1 MSTHQSAVVDGPLSE
16 RSDEDL
22 VVAAR
27 GGDDD
32 AYAVLWERHVA
43 SARSAARAV
52 SPNVDPDDLVSE
64 AFTSILAAIRSGG
77 GPQDGFRP
85 YLFATIRNVAASW
98 GRRTAE
104 TPLDDLDE
112 RASDSAAEFAELVA
126 DRSVLAQAFRELPA
140 QWRTILWYME
150 VEGMKPREVAPL
162 LGMSPNAVSALAYR
176 AREGFKQAWL
186 QAHISDPARPVEC
199 RWVCELLVASE
210 RKPVKRHD
218 RRRLDAHLRTCQACR
233 IVAADIEHVS
243 QKLRMVLLPLVLGG
257 AGALAYTADAT
268 PAVAAVIA
276 GTPTGGGGA
285 SGSGETG
292 DWGASGRGAG
302 AGGAGTAAL
311 PLTGIAIGAG
321 AVAVAAAAA
330 VAIALAPSWSAPAEQ
345 PATASEADGETD
357 AAADAA
363 TAPDDAAPDA
373 AEPALEPEAEASVT
387 IPESDTVPQAEPAPA
402 PPPRAPGETAPAPS
416 PAPGVSPDTTP
427 APSPTPTP
435 APSPVPTPTP
445 TPNPTP
451 TPDPEPVV
459 SAAPALDLVRDLD
472 APVPPPVT
480 GTGTVGA
487 VVALIDESGSTLV
500 TTDVGADGRFAAVI
514 PADLLRAG
522 MTLRAV
528 QTAPGAEPSTPSPA
542 VGPFTLPVPTVTA
555 PNGSLEAQLEDADFD
570 GRADD
575 LYLLLDGR
583 REQTVAVSV
592 NGTWTGNL
600 HTLTGEPLLR
610 VVHDLAPGLHTIGL
624 RYVDP
629 SSGREGRTATVTIRA
644 TR

>member
-1 MSTHQSAVVDGPLSE
+1 MSTHQSAVVDGPLAE

-22 VVAAR
+22 VAAAR
-27 GGDDD
+27 AGDDA

-64 AFTSILAAIRSGG
+64 AFTSILSTIRKGG

-112 RASDSAAEFAELVA
+112 RSADSAAEFAEVVA

-140 QWRTILWYME
+140 QWRTILWYLE

-162 LGMSPNAVSALAYR
+162 LGMSANAVSALAYR

-186 QAHISDPARPVEC
+186 QAHISDPARPAEC

-210 RKPVKRHD
+210 RKPVTRHD
-218 RRRLDAHLRTCQACR
+218 RRRLDAHLRTCRACR

-292 DWGASGRGAG
+292 VWGASGGGAG

-311 PLTGIAIGAG
+311 PLTGIAIGMG

-330 VAIALAPSWSAPAEQ
+330 VAIALAPSWGAPAHE
-345 PATASEADGETD
+345 PASAVEADGKTD
-357 AAADAA
+357 TAADPV
-363 TAPDDAAPDA
+363 TAPEDAV
-373 AEPALEPEAEASVT
+373 AEPAEAAVVPEVGAFET
-387 IPESDTVPQAEPAPA
+387 IPEPAPA
-402 PPPRAPGETAPAPS
+402 PAPRAVPAPAPQPTAPVATS
-416 PAPGVSPDTTP
+416 PSPDP
-427 APSPTPTP
+427 NPNPN
-435 APSPVPTPTP
+435 
-445 TPNPTP
+445 PNPTP
-451 TPDPEPVV
+451 SPTLDPEPVV
-459 SAAPALDLVRDLD
+459 SASPALDAARDLD
-472 APVPPPVT
+472 APVPAAIT
-480 GTGTVGA
+480 GTGTPGA
-487 VVALIDESGSTLV
+487 SVALIDETGSTLA
-500 TTDVGADGRFAAVI
+500 TTAVAADGRFSAVI
-514 PADLLRAG
+514 PGDLLRVG
-522 MTLRAV
+522 LTVRAV
-528 QTAPGAEPSTPSPA
+528 QTASGAEASAPSSTI
-542 VGPFTLPVPTVTA
+542 GPFTLPAPTVTA
-555 PNGSLEAQLEDADFD
+555 SNGALDAPLQDADFD

-583 REQTVAVSV
+583 RGQTVEVSV
-592 NGTWTGNL
+592 DGVWTGNL
-600 HTLTGEPLLR
+600 HALTGTPLLR
-610 VVHDLAPGLHTIGL
+610 VVHDLAPGEHVIGL

-629 SSGREGRTATVTIRA
+629 ASGREGRLATVTLRA

>member
-1 MSTHQSAVVDGPLSE
+1 MSTHQSAAVDGPLAE

-22 VVAAR
+22 VAAAR
-27 GGDDD
+27 TGDDA

-52 SPNVDPDDLVSE
+52 SPNIDADDLVSE
-64 AFTSILAAIRSGG
+64 AFTSILSTIRKGG

-98 GRRTAE
+98 GRRAAE

-112 RASDSAAEFAELVA
+112 RSADSAAEFAELVA
-126 DRSVLAQAFRELPA
+126 DRSVLAQAFRDLPA
-140 QWRTILWYME
+140 RWRTLLWYLE

-162 LGMSPNAVSALAYR
+162 LGMSANAVSALAYR

-186 QAHISDPARPVEC
+186 QAHISDPARPADC

-210 RKPVKRHD
+210 RKAVARHD
-218 RRRLDAHLRTCQACR
+218 RRRLDAHLRSCRACR

-292 DWGASGRGAG
+292 VWGASGGGAG

-311 PLTGIAIGAG
+311 SLTGIAVGVG
-321 AVAVAAAAA
+321 VVAVAAAAA
-330 VAIALAPSWSAPAEQ
+330 VAIALAPSWSAPAHE
-345 PATASEADGETD
+345 PAPAAATDRQTD
-357 AAADAA
+357 AAADPA
-363 TAPDDAAPDA
+363 TAPEDAETEPVEPAAAP
-373 AEPALEPEAEASVT
+373 EVEASVILPGT
-387 IPESDTVPQAEPAPA
+387 EPAPRMEPEPA
-402 PPPRAPGETAPAPS
+402 PRPSAPVTTNPVPAPS
-416 PAPGVSPDTTP
+416 PAPTP
-427 APSPTPTP
+427 A
-435 APSPVPTPTP
+435 PTPTP
-445 TPNPTP
+445 TPD
-451 TPDPEPVV
+451 PDPVV
-459 SAAPALDLVRDLD
+459 SASPALDAVRDLD
-472 APVPPPVT
+472 APVPAPIT
-480 GTGTVGA
+480 GTGTAGA
-487 VVALIDESGSTLV
+487 FVALIDETGSTLS
-500 TTDVGADGRFAAVI
+500 TTAVAADGRFSAVI
-514 PADLLRAG
+514 PGELLRVG
-522 MTLRAV
+522 LTVRAV
-528 QTAPGAEPSTPSPA
+528 QTAPGAEPSAASPA

-555 PNGSLEAQLEDADFD
+555 LDGSLDAPLQEADFD

-575 LYLLLDGR
+575 VYLLLDGR
-583 REQTVAVSV
+583 RGQTVAVSV
-592 NGTWTGNL
+592 DGVWTGNL
-600 HTLTGEPLLR
+600 HVLTGTPLLR
-610 VVHDLAPGLHTIGL
+610 VVHDVAVGDHVIGL

-629 SSGREGRTATVTIRA
+629 ATGREGRTATVTIHA

>member
-1 MSTHQSAVVDGPLSE
+1 MSTHPSAVIDGPLAE

-22 VVAAR
+22 VAAAR
-27 GGDDD
+27 AGDDA
-32 AYAVLWERHVA
+32 AYAALWERHVA

-52 SPNVDPDDLVSE
+52 SPNVDADDLVSE
-64 AFTSILAAIRSGG
+64 AFTSILSTIRRGG

-112 RASDSAAEFAELVA
+112 RSADSAAEFAELVA

-140 QWRTILWYME
+140 RWRTLLWYLE

-162 LGMSPNAVSALAYR
+162 LGLSANAVSALAYR

-186 QAHISDPARPVEC
+186 QAHISDPARPAEC

-210 RKPVKRHD
+210 RKAVTRTD
-218 RRRLDAHLRTCQACR
+218 RRRLDAHLRTCRACR

-292 DWGASGRGAG
+292 VWGASGGSAG

-311 PLTGIAIGAG
+311 PLTGIAIGVG
-321 AVAVAAAAA
+321 VVAVAAAAA
-330 VAIALAPSWSAPAEQ
+330 VAIALAPSWSAPGNE
-345 PATASEADGETD
+345 PASAVETDGRTD
-357 AAADAA
+357 AAADPV
-363 TAPDDAAPDA
+363 TAPEDVV
-373 AEPALEPEAEASVT
+373 AEPAEPAVV
-387 IPESDTVPQAEPAPA
+387 PEDGAFETVPEPAPGPRAQPAPA
-402 PPPRAPGETAPAPS
+402 PQPTAPVATSPS
-416 PAPGVSPDTTP
+416 PAPHP
-427 APSPTPTP
+427 APAPAPTPI
-435 APSPVPTPTP
+435 
-445 TPNPTP
+445 
-451 TPDPEPVV
+451 PDPDPVV
-459 SAAPALDLVRDLD
+459 SASPALDAARDLD
-472 APVPPPVT
+472 APVPTAIT
-480 GTGTVGA
+480 GSGTPGSS
-487 VVALIDESGSTLV
+487 VALIDETGATLA
-500 TTDVGADGRFAAVI
+500 TTAVGTDGRFSAVV
-514 PADLLRAG
+514 PGDLLHVG
-522 MTLRAV
+522 LTVRAV
-528 QTAPGAEPSTPSPA
+528 QTAPGAEPSAPSPA
-542 VGPFTLPVPTVTA
+542 IGPFTLPVPTVTA
-555 PNGSLEAQLEDADFD
+555 SNGSLDAPLQDADFD

-583 REQTVAVSV
+583 RAQTVEVSV
-592 NGTWTGNL
+592 DGAWTGNL
-600 HTLTGEPLLR
+600 HVLTGTPLLR
-610 VVHDLAPGLHTIGL
+610 VVHDLAPGEHVIGL

-629 SSGREGRTATVTIRA
+629 ASGREGRLATVTIRA